1 MMINKSSVQAII
13 LAAGR
18 STRFKIGQ
26 TKLSFLIC
34 GQEMIL
40 YPVKLF
46 QKLNIP
52 MSLVV
57 GYQKEVVKS
66 IVERSG
72 IAATFSEQVEQ
83 KGTANAVACSRQ
95 HWFADD
101 IIIMAG
107 DSPLVNEE
115 VIGELLETHYKTRAT
130 ITFVSA
136 HNSDPSL
143 RGYGRILKRGNSI
156 SIIERSDPRYDDL
169 DNQCC
174 INSGIYIVKRSFLD
188 LYLDQIQPS
197 PETNE
202 LYLTEIITLAC
213 SAGFK
218 VEMIHVPFDLIRG
231 VNTLKEL
238 WAVEHIK
245 RSELISYWMS
255 QGVRFST
262 AQHVHIDVDVTLGVG
277 TFIGTGVVLLQG
289 TNVGAHCTIDAGS
302 VIGNTTIGDHT
313 TVHPH
318 CVVYDSVIGAHC
330 DVGPMAHVRKGSVIG
345 DHCHM
350 GNFVEVNASKIGS
363 YTKAKHLSYL
373 GNAQVGSHVNI
384 GAGTITCNYDGV
396 KKHET
401 CILDGAFIGSNNAL
415 IAPITIGK
423 EAFTAAGSTI
433 TENVPDHA
441 LAIARGQQVTKEN
454 GATRLREKLKSQKA
468 HAQESVVN
476 PVTSKTVIPSD
487 HA

>member
-1 MMINKSSVQAII
+1 MINKSSVQAII

-52 MSLVV
+52 VCLVV
-57 GYQKEVVKS
+57 GYQKEVVKA
-66 IVERSG
+66 IIERSG
-72 IAATFSEQVEQ
+72 IATTFVEQTEQ
-83 KGTANAVACSRQ
+83 KGTAHAVACSRQ
-95 HWFADD
+95 HWFADE

-107 DSPLVNEE
+107 DSPLVSED
-115 VIGELLETHYKTRAT
+115 VIQELLETHYKTRAT
-130 ITFVSA
+130 ITFISA

-143 RGYGRILKRGNSI
+143 RGYGRIVKRGSSI
-156 SIIERSDPRYDDL
+156 CIIEKSDPRYDDL

-174 INSGIYIVKRSFLD
+174 INSGIYIVKRSFLET
-188 LYLDQIQPS
+188 YLDQIKPD
-197 PETNE
+197 PETKE
-202 LYLTEIITLAC
+202 LYLTEIIHQAC
-213 SAGFK
+213 CAGLK
-218 VEMIHVPFDLIRG
+218 VEMIHVPFDVIRG

-238 WAVEHIK
+238 WTVEHIK

-289 TNVGAHCTIDAGS
+289 TNIGAHCTIDAGS

-313 TVHPH
+313 NILPH
-318 CVVYDSVIGAHC
+318 SVIYDSVIGSNC
-330 DVGPMAHVRKGSVIG
+330 NVGPMAHIRKGSVVG
-345 DHCHM
+345 DHSYI
-350 GNFVEVNASKIGS
+350 GNFVEVSASKIGA

-373 GNAQVGSHVNI
+373 GNANVGSHVNI

-415 IAPITIGK
+415 IAPVTIGK
-423 EAFTAAGSTI
+423 ESLTAAGSTI
-433 TENVPDHA
+433 TENVPDFA
-441 LAIARGQQVTKEN
+441 LAIARGQQVNKEQ
-454 GATRLREKLKSQKA
+454 GATRIRERLMQQKS
-468 HAQESVVN
+468 QESVVN
-476 PVTSKTVIPSD
+476 TVTAKTVIPSD
-487 HA
+487 HP

>member
-1 MMINKSSVQAII
+1 MINKSSVQVVI

-46 QKLNIP
+46 QKLNMP
-52 MSLVV
+52 MCLVV
-57 GYQKEVVKS
+57 GYQKEVVQA

-72 IAATFSEQVEQ
+72 IPATFVEQTEQ
-83 KGTANAVACSRQ
+83 KGTAHAVACTRQ
-95 HWFADD
+95 HWSADD
-101 IIIMAG
+101 ILIMAG
-107 DSPLVNEE
+107 DSPLVNED
-115 VIGELLETHYKTRAT
+115 VIQELIETHYKTRAT

-136 HNSDPSL
+136 HNSDPAL
-143 RGYGRILKRGNSI
+143 RGYGRILKRGNTI

-169 DNQCC
+169 DDQCC
-174 INSGIYIVKRSFLD
+174 INSGIYIVKRAFLEQF
-188 LYLDQIQPS
+188 LDQIKPS
-197 PETNE
+197 AETGE
-202 LYLTEIITLAC
+202 LYLTDMIHLAC
-213 SAGFK
+213 GAGHK
-218 VEMIHVPFDLIRG
+218 VELVHVPFDLIRG

-238 WAVEHIK
+238 WTVEHIK

-255 QGVRFST
+255 HGVRFST
-262 AQHVHIDVDVTLGVG
+262 AQHVHIDTDVTLGVG

-289 TNVGAHCTIDAGS
+289 TNIGAHCVIDAGS

-313 TVHPH
+313 IVHPH
-318 CVVYDSVIGAHC
+318 SVVYDSVIGAHC
-330 DVGPMAHVRKGSVIG
+330 NVGPMAHIRKGSVIG
-345 DHCHM
+345 EHSYI
-350 GNFVEVNASKIGS
+350 GNFVEVSGSKIGT

-373 GNAQVGSHVNI
+373 GNANVGSHVNI
-384 GAGTITCNYDGV
+384 GAGTITCNYDGI

-433 TENVPDHA
+433 TENVPDYG

-454 GATRLREKLKSQKA
+454 GATRLREKIKNKNATSDK
-468 HAQESVVN
+468 SVVN
-476 PVTSKTVIPSD
+476 TVTAKTVIPSD